1 MGCIVKTFIYQVTLT
16 FLLGVSNDFIH
27 LKLFLF
33 FHTGVPLPWNGP
45 ISKKYYHQEIPIRQY
60 INLSVY
66 IINA

>member
-45 ISKKYYHQEIPIRQY
+45 QAIQCYQMKE
-60 INLSVY
+60 LCL
-66 IINA
+66 AFA